1 MDVLTVKTIEMTR
14 QIREQQYAQFA
25 GKSPAERLAFYR
37 EQAQQMD
44 AKIPALLQQVPASTD
59 NQIERVATG
68 A

>member
-14 QIREQQYAQFA
+14 QIREQQYALFA

-44 AKIPALLQQVPASTD
+44 AKIPALLRQAPASI
-59 NQIERVATG
+59 QHQPESAATG

>member
-1 MDVLTVKTIEMTR
+1 MDALTVKTIEMTR

-37 EQAQQMD
+37 EQTRQMD
-44 AKIPALLQQVPASTD
+44 ARLPALFHKVPAST
-59 NQIERVATG
+59 QHPPERVATG

>member
-1 MDVLTVKTIEMTR
+1 MDALTVKTIEMTR

-37 EQAQQMD
+37 EQAQQMN
-44 AKIPALLQQVPASTD
+44 ARLPALFPKVPASI
-59 NQIERVATG
+59 QHPPERVAAG